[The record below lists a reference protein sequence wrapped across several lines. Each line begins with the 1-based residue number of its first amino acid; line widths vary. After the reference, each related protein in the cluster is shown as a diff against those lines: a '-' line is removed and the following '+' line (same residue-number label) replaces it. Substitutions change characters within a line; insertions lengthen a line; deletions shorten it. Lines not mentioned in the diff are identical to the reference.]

1 MKGRDPMLFCSS
13 HSGSTAP
20 DAETFVQLLYKA
32 TDRFNRQMQDV
43 ERRCSDPQ
51 ETPEA
56 LQQAVAHAFD
66 EVGSHFAVVERAL
79 QGDGQ
84 KIKAQQVEFRRR
96 TEEYFSKSR
105 LMHHARIWPHGYEGD
120 FELLEAIYR
129 NEPVSTG
136 LGYYL
141 DRHFL
146 SNILAE
152 AVRNRKEFMRSLLAE
167 ELLKRKGPK
176 ILNLASGSGREIG
189 ELAGE
194 IKASGATVTCIDFD
208 ADALQFSQKLSAAAG
223 LLPGQVSFR
232 KYNVQ
237 KMVNRGRNRKE
248 FGPQDVVYSIGL
260 FDYLGDEMLVRLLG
274 ALYDLLA
281 PGGKLISSFK
291 DCMRYNHRYYQWMS
305 DWSAF
310 FQRTEEQCRT
320 LFGLAGIPAASLAV
334 HRDGS
339 GPIIFFIVS
348 R

>member
-1 MKGRDPMLFCSS
+1 MKGKDSMLFCSS
-13 HSGSTAP
+13 HTGFSTP
-20 DAETFVQLLYKA
+20 DAETPVQLLYKA
-32 TDRFNRQMQDV
+32 TDRFNQQMQDI

-51 ETPEA
+51 EAPEA
-56 LQQAVAHAFD
+56 LLQAVALAFD
-66 EVGSHFAVVERAL
+66 EVGSHFAVVEQAL
-79 QGDGQ
+79 QNDAQ
-84 KIKAQQVEFRRR
+84 KIKAQQVEFRSR
-96 TEEYFSKSR
+96 THEYFSKSR
-105 LMHHARIWPHGYEGD
+105 LMHHARTWPHGYEGD
-120 FELLEAIYR
+120 YEMLEAIYR
-129 NEPVSTG
+129 NEPMSTG

-146 SNILAE
+146 SNVLAE

-176 ILNLASGSGREIG
+176 ILNLASGSGRELG

-194 IKASGATVTCIDFD
+194 IKASGATVTCVDFD
-208 ADALQFSQKLSAAAG
+208 ADALQFSQKLFAAAG
-223 LLPGQVSFR
+223 LLPGHASFR

-237 KMVNRGRNRKE
+237 KMVNRDRNRKE

-260 FDYLGDEMLVRLLG
+260 FDYLGDGMLVRLLG

-281 PGGKLISSFK
+281 PDGKLIASFK
-291 DCMRYNHRYYQWMS
+291 DCTRYNHRYYQWMS
-305 DWSAF
+305 DWSTF
-310 FQRTEEQCRT
+310 FQRTEEQCRA
-320 LFGLAGIPAASLAV
+320 LFDRAGIPAGSLAL